1 MPQAVLRLSDVS
13 KTYNEMKILSGIQ
26 MELYPG
32 QVCALIGSNGAG
44 KSTLTKI
51 ITGETRM
58 TGGRIFIDEKEADIP
73 SPYAAKQLGIISCP
87 QDIVVFGE
95 LSITENLFL
104 GSEIKKNGILDWP
117 GMEQITQKM
126 LQRFGIDASPKRK
139 SKNLSL
145 AEKYLIQFARVLLR
159 EYKIVVL
166 DELTDSLTM
175 AEVQMVYDIIHELKE
190 KGAVII
196 YITHRIEE
204 AMKIADIITIMK
216 DGEII
221 ASLSAEEARQDVIA
235 KKMLGDDIKKH
246 YPKLS
251 VAKQEVVLR
260 VKNIQNKFLNDISF
274 TLRRGE
280 ILGIAGLVGSGRSSL
295 LKAIVGLDKLDFG
308 EVEVLPQCS
317 SRNKK
322 KVGLQHNSHIG
333 FMPENRDT
341 QGLFMDFSVSHN
353 ITIKRLDKVYR
364 GKWISPQKEEEKS
377 ADVVGRL
384 GIKAK
389 DIHQKVRY
397 LSGGNKQKTLVG
409 RNVFSNCS
417 IYVFDEPTKGVDI
430 AGKVEIYNIINELIR
445 KGAAIILVS
454 SDFSELAGMCDRVL
468 VIRKGSLVAE
478 LNQQD
483 LTQQKLFFLCKE

>member
-1 MPQAVLRLSDVS
+1 MLQAVLRLTDVS
-13 KTYNEMKILSGIQ
+13 KTYNGMKILSGVQ
-26 MELYPG
+26 FELFAG

-51 ITGETRM
+51 ITGETKM
-58 TGGRIFIDEKEADIP
+58 TSGRIFIDEKEVNIN
-73 SPYAAKQLGIISCP
+73 SPYTAKQLGIISCP
-87 QDIVVFGE
+87 QDVVVFGD
-95 LSITENLFL
+95 LSVTENLFL
-104 GSEIKKNGILDWP
+104 GSEIKKNGILDWA
-117 GMEQITQKM
+117 GMEAETQKILSRLGM
-126 LQRFGIDASPKRK
+126 DLNPKRLSK
-139 SKNLSL
+139 SLSL

-159 EYKIVVL
+159 DYKVILL

-175 AEVQMVYDIIHELKE
+175 AEVQYVYDIIRELKT
-190 KGAVII
+190 KGVSII

-204 AMKIADIITIMK
+204 AMKIADVITIMK
-216 DGEII
+216 DGEIT
-221 ASLSAEEARQDVIA
+221 ACMSAEDAQQDIIV
-235 KKMLGDDIKKH
+235 KKMLGDDMKKH
-246 YPKLS
+246 YPKLTL
-251 VAKQEVVLR
+251 ARQEVVLR
-260 VKNIQNKFLNDISF
+260 VKKIQNKFLSDISF
-274 TLRRGE
+274 ELHRRE
-280 ILGIAGLVGSGRSSL
+280 ILGIAGLVGSGRTNL
-295 LKAIVGLDKLDFG
+295 LKAIVGLDKLDDG
-308 EVEVLPQCS
+308 EVEVLPC
-317 SRNKK
+317 RPNRKR
-322 KVGLQHNSHIG
+322 KVGLQHNGCIG

-364 GKWISPQKEEEKS
+364 GRWISPQKEEEKS

-384 GIKAK
+384 GIKTK

-430 AGKVEIYNIINELIR
+430 AGKVEIYNIMNDLIR

-478 LNQQD
+478 LDQGD
-483 LTQQKLFFLCKE
+483 LTQQRLFFLCKE

>member
-1 MPQAVLRLSDVS
+1 MPQAVLRLSDVA
-13 KTYNEMKILSGIQ
+13 KTYSEMKILSGINL
-26 MELYPG
+26 ELFSG

-58 TGGRIFIDEKEADIP
+58 TSGTIYMEGKEVEIT
-73 SPYAAKQLGIISCP
+73 SPYDAKQLGIISCP

-104 GSEIKKNGILDWP
+104 GSELKKNGILNWSS
-117 GMEQITQKM
+117 MERITQTM
-126 LQRFGIDASPKRK
+126 LQKLGIDAEPKRK

-159 EYKIVVL
+159 EYKVVVL

-175 AEVQMVYDIIHELKE
+175 AEVQIVYDIIHELKG

-204 AMKIADIITIMK
+204 AMKIADIIAIMK
-216 DGEII
+216 DGEIT
-221 ASLSAEEARQDVIA
+221 ACLSAEEARQDIIA
-235 KKMLGDDIKKH
+235 RKMLGDDIKKH

-251 VAKQEVVLR
+251 VAKKEIVLR
-260 VKNIQNKFLNDISF
+260 VKNIRNKFLNDVSF
-274 TLRRGE
+274 TLHRGE

-295 LKAIVGLDKLDFG
+295 LKAIVGLDKVDFG
-308 EVEVLPQCS
+308 EVEVLPRNPTS
-317 SRNKK
+317 NKK
-322 KVGLQHNSHIG
+322 KVGLQYNSHIG
-333 FMPENRDT
+333 FMPENRDA

-353 ITIKRLDKVYR
+353 ITIKRLDKVFR
-364 GKWISPQKEEEKS
+364 GKWISLQKEEEKS
-377 ADVVGRL
+377 EDVVGRL
-384 GIKAK
+384 GIKAR

-409 RNVFSNCS
+409 RNVFSKCS

-478 LNQQD
+478 LNQKE
-483 LTQQKLFFLCKE
+483 LTQQKLFLLCKE

>member
-1 MPQAVLRLSDVS
+1 MLQAVLTLADVS
-13 KTYNEMKILSGIQ
+13 KIYNGMKILSGIQ
-26 MELYPG
+26 LELFAG

-58 TGGRIFIDEKEADIP
+58 SGGKIFVEGKEANIN

-87 QDIVVFGE
+87 QDIFVFGE
-95 LSITENLFL
+95 LSVTENLFL
-104 GSEIKKNGILDWP
+104 GSEITENGILDWTR
-117 GMEQITQKM
+117 MEKETKRI
-126 LQRFGIDASPKRK
+126 LDRLHVDISPKRK

-145 AEKYLIQFARVLLR
+145 AEKYLIQFARILLR
-159 EYKIVVL
+159 EYKVVVL

-175 AEVQMVYDIIHELKE
+175 AEVQYVYEVINELKA
-190 KGAVII
+190 KGVSVI

-204 AMKIADIITIMK
+204 AMKIADVIAIMK
-216 DGEII
+216 DGEIT
-221 ASLSAEEARQDVIA
+221 ACMPAEDAQQDIIV

-246 YPKLS
+246 YPKLT
-251 VAKQEVVLR
+251 VARREVVLR
-260 VKNIQNKFLNDISF
+260 VRKIQNKFLNDISF
-274 TLRRGE
+274 ELHRGE
-280 ILGIAGLVGSGRSSL
+280 VLGIAGLVGSGRTNL

-308 EVEVLPQCS
+308 EVEVLPCKP
-317 SRNKK
+317 SRKK
-322 KVGLQHNSHIG
+322 RIGLQHNGCIG
-333 FMPENRDT
+333 FMPENRDA

-364 GKWISPQKEEEKS
+364 GRWISPQKEEEKS

-384 GIKAK
+384 GIKTT
-389 DIHQKVRY
+389 DTHQKVRY

-430 AGKVEIYNIINELIR
+430 AGKVEIYNIINDLIR

-478 LNQQD
+478 LNQTE
-483 LTQQKLFFLCKE
+483 LTQHRLFFLCKE